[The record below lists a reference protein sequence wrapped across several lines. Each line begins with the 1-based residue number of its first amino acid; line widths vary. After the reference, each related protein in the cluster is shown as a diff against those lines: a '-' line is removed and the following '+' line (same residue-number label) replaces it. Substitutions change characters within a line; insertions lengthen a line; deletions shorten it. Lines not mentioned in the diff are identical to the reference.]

1 MIQDKSFPKSKPG
14 MSLTNRSYSQK
25 ETWNLHTNHSEKP
38 EKEYE
43 SIGEESSIQ
52 SIQPTNLKRDKSAE
66 CFSQFRRISSV
77 SRDEMNQLELDLK
90 NLRKDYLA
98 MLEGK
103 MKIEKE
109 VLTYKA
115 KIKFL
120 EEKIALDSDK
130 IDSLE
135 NLVKKTEIL
144 EKKYADLSE
153 KLKDSNRELK
163 FVNEGYE
170 NFKAESSQV
179 KQVLEER
186 INRLNR
192 EIVCMKQDL
201 LYKDE
206 YIEKL
211 QLEYDKL
218 QKICK
223 SEYENKA
230 VKTLSSI
237 ILSKDKAGES
247 AIRLK
252 TLEKD
257 LEGMKVEC
265 QGLRDKNK
273 ELNDFINFLS
283 GIQKDSSV
291 KKTEEFEACSSL
303 NLSKSSSESCQK
315 ITADG
320 NKDQIIFVL
329 KQKIETLKLK
339 LDLTKDSKCFLSFL
353 QCQASVIEDYLNEDD
368 EVSQINSSL
377 FSI

>member
-1 MIQDKSFPKSKPG
+1 
-14 MSLTNRSYSQK
+14 MSLTSRSYSQK

-52 SIQPTNLKRDKSAE
+52 SIQPSSLKRDKSAE

-120 EEKIALDSDK
+120 EEKVALDSDK

-144 EKKYADLSE
+144 EKKYAEISE
-153 KLKDSNRELK
+153 KLKDSNRELRI
-163 FVNEGYE
+163 VNDGYE
-170 NFKAESSQV
+170 GFKVESSQA

-186 INRLNR
+186 LNRLNR
-192 EIVCMKQDL
+192 EVVSMKQDL

-211 QLEYDKL
+211 QLEYDRL

-237 ILSKDKAGES
+237 ILSKDKASES
-247 AIRLK
+247 AIKLK

-257 LEGMKVEC
+257 LEASKAEC
-265 QGLRDKNK
+265 RALREKTK
-273 ELNDFINFLS
+273 ELNDFIIFLS
-283 GIQKDSSV
+283 GIQKDSST
-291 KKTEEFEACSSL
+291 KKTEEFELCSSL
-303 NLSKSSSESCQK
+303 NLSKSSSESCTK
-315 ITADG
+315 VPLSDS
-320 NKDQIIFVL
+320 KDQMISIL
-329 KQKIETLKLK
+329 KQKVETLKMK
-339 LDLTKDSKCFLSFL
+339 LDITKDSKHFLSFL